1 MKNVK
6 NVRVLQLKDPS
17 VSKGFLV
24 FLLLFLVQMS
34 FAQTAKFN
42 LLVFSKTAAFR
53 HQSIGVGKVALEKMA
68 KDKGF
73 SANFTEDAA
82 LFNEKELQKYNAVVF
97 LNTTGD
103 VLNNDQQ
110 AVFERYIQ
118 AGGGYV
124 GIHAATDCEYD
135 WAWYG
140 QLAGAFFLDHP
151 STPSNV
157 QKGKFMVTQKNWA
170 TQGMPDAFERTD
182 EFYSFK
188 NISPKINVVLKIDE
202 KSYIGGKNGDN
213 HPMSW
218 YQEFDGGR
226 SFYTA
231 MGHTNE
237 TFAEPLFLNHLW
249 AGINYVVGGDAA
261 KSVDFSKARPEEN
274 RFTKVVL
281 KEKLDEP
288 VELSV
293 LNDGRIL
300 FIQRHGDVRIY
311 NIKTQELKT
320 ITHIP
325 VSHLYKSKEGKETEA
340 EDGLMGLNKD
350 PNFAQNH
357 WIYLFY
363 SDPTES
369 KNVLARFELKGDELV
384 MASKKVMLEVPTQR
398 EECCHTGGSIAW
410 DNKGNLLLS
419 TGDNTNPHGSSGYS
433 PSDEMEGRSPW
444 DAQKSSA
451 NTNDLRG
458 KIIRIKPNTEGSYSI
473 PDGNLFPVGTP
484 KTRPEIYTMGH
495 RNPYRIS
502 VDQKTNYVYWGEV
515 GPDAQKPD
523 STRGP
528 AGHDEVGQAQKAG
541 NYGWPHF
548 VGDNKAYFKYDFA
561 AKKSLTQWDANAPIN
576 TSPNNTGLTT
586 LPPAQKAFIWYP
598 YGESKEFPLVGS
610 GGRNA
615 MAGPVFYGDAFAKAE
630 RAFPKYYE
638 GKLLIYEWMR
648 GWIMAV
654 TMDKNGNYQSM
665 ERFMP
670 SYKFSNPMDMEFAE
684 NGDLYML
691 EYGSGWF
698 TANDDARLIRI
709 EYNGANRKPQIQIAA
724 NKLGGAVPFNVSLT
738 SKGTVDADG
747 DALQY
752 VWTVTS
758 KNGFKKTIKQADAN
772 LTLKKAGIYQA
783 TLTVT
788 DGKGGVNAQSMEI
801 TAGNDLPI
809 LSFDMPK
816 SNKTFY
822 FANKSFDYEVK
833 VQDKEDGSL
842 ADGRILPEQVSVKI
856 DYLPEGFDKIEIA
869 QGHRSADAS
878 TTMIKG
884 LKMIE
889 ANDCKS
895 CHAKNKKSVGPSYF
909 AVAKKYQGSKTALED
924 LTKKI
929 IAGGEGSWGEI
940 PMAAHPQLSTEDA
953 AEMTKYI
960 LSLSDPAEKLLPTK
974 GSFTTKVAA
983 KDKGQ
988 GTYILRAAYQDQG
1001 ANGLPSLTSEQTY
1014 ILRNAKVPPHDFD
1027 AYDNVNKM
1035 AFGGNNLCIPSQS
1048 GAYMALKKVDL
1059 ANIVYLDL
1067 TASAPIDR
1075 LNAAGGKVEIHLDS
1089 PKGQLIGESP
1099 FMEPGGAL
1107 GERSQLRAPIAPTEG
1122 IHDVYFVFQN
1132 PKADGRSLMV
1142 VTGFEFKTAAS
1153 EQAAPPVKEVKT
1165 SLNDYVGKYKM
1176 TGLPFEYLEISTKDG
1191 KLLMNAGGQEGEL
1204 TPTDTPDKYDAGGK
1218 AMFSFVR
1225 SDTKIVSVKLEAMG
1239 ANFEGKK
1246 E

>member
-1 MKNVK
+1 
-6 NVRVLQLKDPS
+6 
-17 VSKGFLV
+17 
-24 FLLLFLVQMS
+24 
-34 FAQTAKFN
+34 
-42 LLVFSKTAAFR
+42 
-53 HQSIGVGKVALEKMA
+53 
-68 KDKGF
+68 
-73 SANFTEDAA
+73 
-82 LFNEKELQKYNAVVF
+82 
-97 LNTTGD
+97 
-103 VLNNDQQ
+103 
-110 AVFERYIQ
+110 
-118 AGGGYV
+118 
-124 GIHAATDCEYD
+124 
-135 WAWYG
+135 
-140 QLAGAFFLDHP
+140 
-151 STPSNV
+151 
-157 QKGKFMVTQKNWA
+157 
-170 TQGMPDAFERTD
+170 
-182 EFYSFK
+182 
-188 NISPKINVVLKIDE
+188 
-202 KSYIGGKNGDN
+202 
-213 HPMSW
+213 
-218 YQEFDGGR
+218 
-226 SFYTA
+226 
-231 MGHTNE
+231 
-237 TFAEPLFLNHLW
+237 
-249 AGINYVVGGDAA
+249 
-261 KSVDFSKARPEEN
+261 
-274 RFTKVVL
+274 
-281 KEKLDEP
+281 
-288 VELSV
+288 
-293 LNDGRIL
+293 
-300 FIQRHGDVRIY
+300 
-311 NIKTQELKT
+311 
-320 ITHIP
+320 
-325 VSHLYKSKEGKETEA
+325 
-340 EDGLMGLNKD
+340 
-350 PNFAQNH
+350 
-357 WIYLFY
+357 
-363 SDPTES
+363 
-369 KNVLARFELKGDELV
+369 
-384 MASKKVMLEVPTQR
+384 
-398 EECCHTGGSIAW
+398 
-410 DNKGNLLLS
+410 
-419 TGDNTNPHGSSGYS
+419 
-433 PSDEMEGRSPW
+433 
-444 DAQKSSA
+444 
-451 NTNDLRG
+451 
-458 KIIRIKPNTEGSYSI
+458 
-473 PDGNLFPVGTP
+473 
-484 KTRPEIYTMGH
+484 MGH

-598 YGESKEFPLVGS
+598 YGESPEFPLVGS

-801 TAGNDLPI
+801 TAGNDLPT

-1122 IHDVYFVFQN
+1122 IHDVYLVFQN
-1132 PKADGRSLMV
+1132 PKL
-1142 VTGFEFKTAAS
+1142 E
-1153 EQAAPPVKEVKT
+1153 
-1165 SLNDYVGKYKM
+1165 KY
-1176 TGLPFEYLEISTKDG
+1176 
-1191 KLLMNAGGQEGEL
+1191 
-1204 TPTDTPDKYDAGGK
+1204 
-1218 AMFSFVR
+1218 
-1225 SDTKIVSVKLEAMG
+1225 
-1239 ANFEGKK
+1239 
-1246 E
+1246 